1 MSENNP
7 PDQDGKPAGLLRRLA
22 AILYD
27 CLLIIAL
34 MFLVTLPF
42 IAARDGEPVE
52 VGENL
57 IYQLCLVVLIYVY
70 FVAYWVFKGRTLG
83 MQSWGLRVALPDGQL
98 PGYKSATLRF
108 VTALVSWLPAGL
120 GFLWQLWDKETMT
133 WHDRLSG
140 SRLTYYPKTKEK
152 RKDS

>member
-1 MSENNP
+1 MNESKPNHP
-7 PDQDGKPAGLLRRLA
+7 GGAPAGLIRRLA

-27 CLLIIAL
+27 CLLVIAL

-52 VGENL
+52 TGENL
-57 IYQLCLVVLIYVY
+57 IYQLCLIVLIYVY

-108 VTALVSWLPAGL
+108 VTALFSWLPAGL

-140 SRLTYYPKTKEK
+140 SRLTYYPKTQEK
-152 RKDS
+152 RKEG

>member
-7 PDQDGKPAGLLRRLA
+7 PDQDGKPCSLPRRLA

-27 CLLIIAL
+27 CLLLIAL
-34 MFLVTLPF
+34 MFLLTLPF

-52 VGENL
+52 AGENL

-98 PGYKSATLRF
+98 LGYKSATLRF
-108 VTALVSWLPAGL
+108 VTALVAWFPAGL
-120 GFLWQLWDKETMT
+120 GFLWQLWDKENLT

-140 SRLTYYPKTKEK
+140 SRLTHYPKTKEK
-152 RKDS
+152 QKED

>member
-7 PDQDGKPAGLLRRLA
+7 TDQYGKPAGLLRRLA

-34 MFLVTLPF
+34 MFLLTLPF

-52 VGENL
+52 HGENL
-57 IYQLCLVVLIYVY
+57 IYQLCLVALIYVY
-70 FVAYWVFKGRTLG
+70 FVAYWVYKGRTLG
-83 MQSWGLRVALPDGQL
+83 MQSWGLRIALPNGQ
-98 PGYKSATLRF
+98 PPDYKSATLRF

-120 GFLWQLWDKETMT
+120 GFLWQLWDRENLT

-140 SRLTYYPKTKEK
+140 SRLTYYPKAKKK
-152 RKDS
+152 RKES